1 MYKDICTCD
10 IDSIDYRRVQTIDV
24 QDIYKD
30 ICMCDIDSI
39 DYSIDYRCPV
49 FLIYLLSMNFF
60 HTLSR
65 YELVKRHMTRLCLS
79 AHVPKACGS
88 GLCVHVC
95 VCDSYFLKVTKNQA
109 LMNAVQAQHGCILNL
124 IVLDF

>member
-30 ICMCDIDSI
+30 ICRCDIDSI

-65 YELVKRHMTRLCLS
+65 YE
-79 AHVPKACGS
+79 
-88 GLCVHVC
+88 
-95 VCDSYFLKVTKNQA
+95 
-109 LMNAVQAQHGCILNL
+109 
-124 IVLDF
+124 